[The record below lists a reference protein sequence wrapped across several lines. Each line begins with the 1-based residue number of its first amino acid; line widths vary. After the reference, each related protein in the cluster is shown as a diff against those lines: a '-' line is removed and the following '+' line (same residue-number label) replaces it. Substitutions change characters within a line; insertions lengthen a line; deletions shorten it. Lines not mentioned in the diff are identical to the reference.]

1 MDLVEMIERAQWHN
15 ADFTPIA
22 DEGEGS
28 TAIVTQP
35 EVLRSLFPVA
45 PRGWT
50 RVRGGKMLGQEELAL
65 LQKTE
70 LG

>member
-1 MDLVEMIERAQWHN
+1 MIERAQGHDSN
-15 ADFTPIA
+15 FMPVA

-28 TAIVTQP
+28 TALVTQP
-35 EVLRSLFPVA
+35 EVLRSFFSVA

-50 RVRGGKMLGQEELAL
+50 GVRGGKMLGQEELAL